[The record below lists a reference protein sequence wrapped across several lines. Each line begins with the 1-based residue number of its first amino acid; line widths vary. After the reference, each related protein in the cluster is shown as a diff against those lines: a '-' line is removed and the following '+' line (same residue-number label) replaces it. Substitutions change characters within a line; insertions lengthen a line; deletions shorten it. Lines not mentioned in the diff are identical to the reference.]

1 MEMGGPT
8 FAMGDHADHVHV
20 GYSISGAP
28 TPGGPLAENLATDER
43 LLDSS
48 QWRRLIRRLGEIENP
63 EVEPTK
69 RRRASVAHKGE

>member
-1 MEMGGPT
+1 M
-8 FAMGDHADHVHV
+8 ADHADHVHV

-28 TPGGPLAENLATDER
+28 TPTGALVGDTGDER

-63 EVEPTK
+63 KVPPSNK
-69 RRRASVAHKGE
+69 RRASVAHKGE